1 VSAVSNDTVAYEIKQ
16 GEVSKGKA
24 VLTNESAG
32 LILLLMDL
40 AQPWSCPQKY
50 KVMDELHSDIF
61 GRPDVIGTKILGY
74 RECFSVVESI
84 DDKHFAYYNLTK
96 YFLAYAVVTLIRTQ
110 SAGVAILQ
118 NMEGIRAS
126 GTLPELIEIFT
137 NLARSLAYDIHA
149 QIVGQER
156 ATFNYKNELK
166 NPTWWNKC
174 SAKLIAQYS
183 KDVMRKKAEPIQM
196 LCSDLA
202 TVK

>member
-1 VSAVSNDTVAYEIKQ
+1 VAYEIKQ

-84 DDKHFAYYNLTK
+84 DDNL
-96 YFLAYAVVTLIRTQ
+96 
-110 SAGVAILQ
+110 
-118 NMEGIRAS
+118 GIRGCDSHPNPICWRRNTAEH
-126 GTLPELIEIFT
+126 GRYPGFWNI
-137 NLARSLAYDIHA
+137 ARID
-149 QIVGQER
+149 
-156 ATFNYKNELK
+156 
-166 NPTWWNKC
+166 
-174 SAKLIAQYS
+174 
-183 KDVMRKKAEPIQM
+183 
-196 LCSDLA
+196 
-202 TVK
+202 